1 MKEFLKF
8 FGVGGVSTA
17 IDYAIY
23 FLIISLGFDYVIG
36 ITLGY
41 AFGFWFNYSAGR
53 KYVFTAGSKTASSH
67 NEFIRVSL
75 IAFVGLLLNILIVNI
90 LSVSYLHLDLAYSR
104 VIAIAIVFVYNYGA
118 RKLFVYH

>member
-1 MKEFLKF
+1 MKEFIKF

-17 IDYAIY
+17 IDYTIY
-23 FLIISLGFDYVIG
+23 FIIISLGFDYVIG

-41 AFGFWFNYSAGR
+41 AFGFWFNFSAGR
-53 KYVFTAGSKTASSH
+53 KYVFTAGSKTESSH
-67 NEFIRVSL
+67 NEFIRVFI
-75 IAFVGLLLNILIVNI
+75 IAFIGLLLNILIVNI